1 MKKLL
6 MFLATIS
13 FGQIQSQDLIGANLR
28 TKWVSGYTYS
38 YTLTLF
44 ADPSF
49 SVSRPTVT
57 VNFGD
62 ATSASFPLSFGPGM
76 VKTYSGT
83 HTYSS
88 AGNYQAYFLDSYRIS
103 NIKNM
108 SNSQTQQISASALIV
123 TNNFSFANTSPDLTV
138 LPMGFG
144 TGGGPLLY
152 NGGWYDNDGDSI
164 SYSLSN
170 CTGSNYYIPSNA
182 TIDDVTGTFT
192 FTKDSVG
199 LYAFNFKVTEWRKN
213 LSNVCVVIGYTEMDF
228 TIDVVNNTIGMN
240 ELKKTQ
246 VKLNAYPNPATN
258 DLYVSCDKTLS
269 GNSSIEVINSLGQV
283 VLKTNYAGKINIS
296 ELPRGLYF
304 VRLSDKNNSS
314 DFIKF
319 IKN

>member
-6 MFLATIS
+6 IFLATIS

-38 YTLTLF
+38 YTLTLYT
-44 ADPSF
+44 DPSV
-49 SVSRPTVT
+49 SISRPTAT

-62 ATSASFPLSFGPGM
+62 ATSASFSLSSGSGI

-88 AGNYQAYFLDSYRIS
+88 AGIYLAYFLDSYRIP

-108 SNSQTQQISASALIV
+108 SNSQSQQISASAYIV
-123 TNNFSFANTSPDLTV
+123 RNNFFIANVSADILN

-144 TGGGPLLY
+144 TGGGQLTY
-152 NGGWYDNDGDSI
+152 NPGCYDNDGDSL
-164 SYSLSN
+164 SFSLTN

-182 TIDDVTGTFT
+182 TINNTTGTFT

-199 LYAFNFKVTEWRKN
+199 LYAFNFKITEWRKN
-213 LSNVCVVIGYTEMDF
+213 QSNVYAIIGFSEMDF
-228 TIDVVNNTIGMN
+228 AIDIVNNTIGLN
-240 ELKKTQ
+240 ELKKSQ
-246 VKLNAYPNPATN
+246 IKLTVHPNPATS
-258 DLYVSCDKTLS
+258 DLYISCDKTTLGKS
-269 GNSSIEVINSLGQV
+269 YIEIMNSLGQA
-283 VLKTNYAGKINIS
+283 VLKTNYTDKINIF
-296 ELPRGLYF
+296 ELPQGLYF
-304 VRLSDKNNSS
+304 IRLADKNNSS